1 MSDDDTFYD
10 DRPLPDEHYIAV
22 GKVCDAWARLEF
34 DVDHSIRHLLQT
46 PQAMSACVTAQII
59 NIHPKLA
66 ALQALCNLF
75 LGKEHALCA
84 ELASFSGRLSGEADK
99 RNRIVHDR
107 RTISKKT
114 GRVHRLCITAKRT
127 LEFKPQ
133 EDNLNE
139 ILDFVSKL
147 SSMRI
152 EFSDLWKRIDAAIE
166 RQVSESP
173 PQFPNIARGSDS
185 P

>member
-1 MSDDDTFYD
+1 MSDDATFYD
-10 DRPLPDEHYIAV
+10 DRPLPDEHYIAI

-34 DVDHSIRHLLQT
+34 DVDHSTRHLLQT
-46 PQAMSACVTAQII
+46 PQAMAACVTAQII

-66 ALQALCNLF
+66 ALQALCSLF
-75 LGKEHALCA
+75 LGKEHDLCT
-84 ELASFSGRLSGEADK
+84 ELASFSGRLSGEADR

-107 RTISKKT
+107 RIISKQT
-114 GRVHRLCITAKRT
+114 GKVYRLCITAKRT

-139 ILDFVSKL
+139 IIDFISKL
-147 SSMRI
+147 LSTRI

-166 RQVSESP
+166 KRVSESP
-173 PQFPNIARGSDS
+173 PQFPYIARPTDA
-185 P
+185 